1 MRIAVIDAR
10 LPTGEPS
17 TPSSLAGRRET
28 PGNRGASPPPQLFFA
43 SSPRNFLLLDER
55 GCL

>member
-28 PGNRGASPPPQLFFA
+28 PGIRGVSPQLFFA